1 MKKIVVADDE
11 LRIRMLYE
19 EVLTESGYEVYS
31 AKDGKEA
38 WEFYQKHQPDLVI
51 LDVKMPEMH
60 GFDVLER
67 IRGQNPDVPIL
78 ICSAYPKLGNDPYVI
93 TMGVVG
99 FINKPISIET
109 LRKEVARVL
118 EEDDPDAT
126 ASNVEWGNVELE
138 KDQV

>member
-1 MKKIVVADDE
+1 MKTIVVADDE

-19 EVLTESGYEVYS
+19 EVLSELGYTVHS
-31 AKDGKEA
+31 AKDGSEA
-38 WEFYQKHQPDLVI
+38 WEFFQKYEPDLVI

-60 GFDVLER
+60 GFDVLEK
-67 IRGQNPDVPIL
+67 IRGQNPDVPVL

-109 LRKEVARVL
+109 LRDEVNRAL
-118 EEDDPDAT
+118 GEDEDEYPVGVQAGPDW
-126 ASNVEWGNVELE
+126 EDER
-138 KDQV
+138 Q

>member
-1 MKKIVVADDE
+1 MKRIVVADDE

-19 EVLTESGYEVYS
+19 EVLTELGYEVHS
-31 AKDGKEA
+31 AKDGSEA
-38 WEFYQKHQPDLVI
+38 WEFFQKYDPDLVI

-67 IRGQNPDVPIL
+67 IRGQNPDVPVL

-93 TMGVVG
+93 TMGIVG

-109 LRKEVARVL
+109 LRDEVRRAL
-118 EEDDPDAT
+118 GEDDSGSTVAT
-126 ASNVEWGNVELE
+126 HTRSSWEEN
-138 KDQV
+138 

>member
-19 EVLTESGYEVYS
+19 EVLSESGYEVHS
-31 AKDGKEA
+31 AKDGNEA
-38 WEFYQKHQPDLVI
+38 WEFFQKYEPDLVI

-67 IRGQNPDVPIL
+67 ISRLKPDVPVL
-78 ICSAYPKLGNDPYVI
+78 ICSAYPKLGKDPYFM

-99 FINKPISIET
+99 FINKPIGIDT
-109 LRKEVARVL
+109 LRAEVRRAL
-118 EEDDPDAT
+118 GDDGSAT
-126 ASNVEWGNVELE
+126 AEAAVTRESG
-138 KDQV
+138 KGRA